1 MLGLIKKDILL
12 IIKSIS
18 PAYIIAIA
26 APSVAAFS
34 NRQYFMFVLSITFS
48 FLLAMQ
54 VSTTMSLD
62 ETVKWRRNVT
72 AMPLTSADEV
82 ESKAVITILL
92 GFLSVSFIFLLGI
105 VGSFI
110 LKISIVEI
118 EMYCGLGFFLVI
130 IYNAIVIPA
139 SYKWGVST
147 GRYLP
152 MILIIMPIILPYMM
166 RLFKIKVTTSVR
178 DSVDIYFFLICLFI
192 LSILILSFS
201 IMISIR
207 ILNNMKGSK

>member
-152 MILIIMPIILPYMM
+152 MILIIMPIILPYLM

>member
-152 MILIIMPIILPYMM
+152 MILIIMPIILPYLM

-192 LSILILSFS
+192 FSILILSFS